1 MGIKASCPGPG
12 TLGGTSTKKTRLTK
26 RLNGTEDQS
35 SHRGRGVTVLVV
47 AADTS
52 ESPNVELPG
61 VFVFLV
67 LVEILGERT
76 SGCEHLSGVWERG
89 VNRRPSGKRSCSGPL
104 GGFSA
109 LSAAPP
115 GVWSYSSSVCFHVNQ
130 TAH

>member
-61 VFVFLV
+61 VFIFLFW
-67 LVEILGERT
+67 LKYL
-76 SGCEHLSGVWERG
+76 ERG
-89 VNRRPSGKRSCSGPL
+89 RLDAST
-104 GGFSA
+104 SA
-109 LSAAPP
+109 VFGRGASTAAPQGSAAARVLWVDSQPLSAAPP